1 MVTVADLL
9 DDVAVAAV
17 RGDAASTE
25 VTSVEFDS
33 RRVAAGALFCCVP
46 GERTDGHVHAAEAV
60 ERGAASLL
68 CEHFLDLGVT
78 QVRVPPGGARP
89 AMASV
94 AAAFWGH
101 PARALETVGVTG
113 TNGKTT
119 VTQLVRSVLESDGR
133 PTGVVGTLGGART
146 TPEAPDLQ
154 RTLAGMVVEGRRA
167 VALEVSS
174 HALTQH
180 RVDGIVFDV
189 AAFTNLSRDHLDHH
203 GTMEAYFEAKASLFA
218 PERCRHAV
226 VFADDPWGARLVE
239 QLGRHG
245 GADGYTVTAVTA
257 DEATDVELSVGGSR
271 FTWRGH
277 RVALPLSGRFNVDNA
292 LVAAA
297 VATAL
302 GVDGGRVAEGLSAAA
317 PVPGRMEVVGAGSPV
332 AVLVD
337 YAHTPAGLE
346 VALAAA
352 RTLAGGGRVLCVFG
366 CGGDRDAGKRPQMG
380 AVATARADEVVLTSD
395 NPRSE
400 DPLAIIEAIRTGA
413 VPGAAVT
420 VEPDRVAAIH
430 DVVGRARP
438 GDVVLV
444 AGKGHEVTQTT
455 DGVTVHLD
463 DREVA
468 ARALTERFGGSAA

>member
-1 MVTVADLL
+1 MVADLL
-9 DDVAVAAV
+9 DDVVVAEV
-17 RGDAASTE
+17 RGDPAGTPVA
-25 VTSVEFDS
+25 SVEFDI
-33 RRVAAGALFCCVP
+33 RRVSAGALFCCVP
-46 GERTDGHVHAAEAV
+46 GERTDGHAHAAEAV
-60 ERGAASLL
+60 GRGATSLL
-68 CEHFLDLGVT
+68 CEHFCDLGVT
-78 QVRVPPGGARP
+78 QVRVAPGGARP

-101 PARALETVGVTG
+101 PSRALATVGVTG

-119 VTQLVRSVLESDGR
+119 VTQLVRDALEADGR

-146 TPEAPDLQ
+146 TPESPDLQ
-154 RTLAGMVVEGRRA
+154 RTLAAMVADGRRA

-218 PERCRHAV
+218 PSRCRHAV

-239 QLGRHG
+239 RLRPL
-245 GADGYTVTAVTA
+245 DGVDGFALTEVRAG
-257 DEATDVELSVGGSR
+257 EAADVELAVGASR
-271 FTWRGH
+271 FTWRGR
-277 RVALPLSGRFNVDNA
+277 RVTLPLSGRFNVDNA

-302 GVDGGRVAEGLSAAA
+302 GADPDRVVDGLAGAA
-317 PVPGRMEVVGAGSPV
+317 PVAGRMELVGPGSPV

-346 VALAAA
+346 VALDAA
-352 RTLAGGGRVLCVFG
+352 RVLAAGARVVGVFG
-366 CGGDRDAGKRPQMG
+366 CGGDRDAGKRPLMG
-380 AVATARADEVVLTSD
+380 AVATAGADDVVLTSD
-395 NPRSE
+395 TPRSE
-400 DPLAIIEAIRTGA
+400 DPLAIIAA
-413 VPGAAVT
+413 VRAGMAPGAAVT
-420 VEPDRVAAIH
+420 VEPDRAAAIRVAVDH
-430 DVVGRARP
+430 ARP

-444 AGKGHEVTQTT
+444 AGKGHETTQTT
-455 DGVTVHLD
+455 GAVTVAFD
-463 DREVA
+463 DREEA
-468 ARALTERFGGSAA
+468 ARALLERFGEASA